1 MESKVEIFDI
11 SISLL
16 PKSRDLFQGDS
27 ILRRCSAKLSTVC
40 IKSSKVQFYEND
52 NIKSSFS
59 DFFSPNI
66 VRFLVLVTTMVTKVD
81 HNHRSNDRSNHHGYY
96 DGY

>member
-27 ILRRCSAKLSTVC
+27 ILRRCAAKFSTVYKNLQQYNFKKM
-40 IKSSKVQFYEND
+40 I
-52 NIKSSFS
+52 I
-59 DFFSPNI
+59 
-66 VRFLVLVTTMVTKVD
+66 
-81 HNHRSNDRSNHHGYY
+81 
-96 DGY
+96 

>member
-27 ILRRCSAKLSTVC
+27 ILKSRCSAKLGTVC
-40 IKSSKVQFYEND
+40 KKPLKSAILGE
-52 NIKSSFS
+52 
-59 DFFSPNI
+59 
-66 VRFLVLVTTMVTKVD
+66 
-81 HNHRSNDRSNHHGYY
+81 
-96 DGY
+96 